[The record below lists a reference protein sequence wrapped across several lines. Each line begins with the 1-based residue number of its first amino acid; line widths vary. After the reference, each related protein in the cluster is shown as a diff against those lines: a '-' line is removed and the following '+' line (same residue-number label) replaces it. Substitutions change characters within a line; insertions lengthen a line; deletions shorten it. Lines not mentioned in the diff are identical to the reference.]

1 MVHHRNLLGTLEG
14 IWFWACYSFS
24 SILLKLMFSFCVLT
38 KNEHCSM
45 VADIHRTLLYGGI
58 FMYPADIKNP
68 NGKLRYDPNLSR
80 EWVTWFLVK
89 RNMSYVS
96 RVVKHSIH
104 IHYNLC
110 EKSDISVLIQEIV
123 IFFRYDML
131 KSIIDD
137 YEFRLWN

>member
-14 IWFWACYSFS
+14 IWLWTCYSFS

-80 EWVTWFLVK
+80 ELVTWFLVK

-104 IHYNLC
+104 IYYNLC
-110 EKSDISVLIQEIV
+110 EKSDISVSIQEIV
-123 IFFRYDML
+123 IFFRYDIL